1 MISDLIDPAL
11 LRSVRTEIQEHL
23 SFAPKETDIYKIH
36 QSGDLANLDGLD
48 DESLK
53 LLPSLKTL
61 RDALYSPDFRSY
73 LCHVTGSSF
82 VSGKKTDMAINIY
95 TPGSHLLCHD
105 DVIGSRRISYILY
118 LTDPDV
124 PWQSEW
130 GGALRLYPTE
140 KLHDSA
146 KNIALVPNPEA
157 SKSIPPAFNQ
167 LSFFAVQP
175 GASFHDVEEVYAP
188 DDDHSKESPSSRV
201 RMAISGWYHVPQK
214 GEDGYSSGE
223 ESSYAE
229 QSSLTQLQG
238 MPHIHDRP
246 RSLKTDYP
254 ASPDGGDASPFT
266 DPILT
271 EADLNFLL
279 QYLAPTYLTPDTL
292 ESVSESFCENSSIVL
307 ENFLSKKLCD
317 DIRLFIDL
325 SEQKHD
331 MQDWEVARPPH
342 KHHYLFQRASKT
354 ASNPLQMILNDLI
367 PAHAFQKWLQLATEQ
382 EATSHD
388 MILRR
393 FRRGKD
399 YTLAQSYDANEPRIE
414 LCLGLT
420 PSSGWEKEEDDAAHG
435 DSNGI
440 ERQAESKDGFRDV
453 GGYLA
458 YMNGGNDDGTDDEKS
473 DDGVLAPADKNTNGG
488 VAKMRKSRADP
499 AIYQAQD
506 DEEEDGVLFSMPACW
521 NRLGIVMR
529 DKGTMRFVKYV
540 SRSARGDRWDV
551 FGEFEITDQASIN
564 GDDSVLGGSDSN
576 DANGEGGGHLPT
588 DTDTA
593 SDT

>member
-1 MISDLIDPAL
+1 MDPSL
-11 LRSVRTEIQEHL
+11 LRRVRTEVQEHL

-48 DESLK
+48 DESLT

-146 KNIALVPNPEA
+146 KNIALVPHSEP

-188 DDDHSKESPSSRV
+188 GDGQIGETPSSRV
-201 RMAISGWYHVPQK
+201 RMAISGWYHIPQE
-214 GEDGYSSGE
+214 GEEGYASGE
-223 ESSYAE
+223 ETSHAE

-238 MPHIHDRP
+238 MPHVHDRP
-246 RSLKTDYP
+246 QSMRTDYP
-254 ASPDGGDASPFT
+254 LSLDGGETSSSA
-266 DPILT
+266 DPVLT
-271 EADLNFLL
+271 ETDLDFLL
-279 QYLAPTYLTPDTL
+279 KYLAPTYLTPDTL
-292 ESVSESFCENSSIVL
+292 DSVSESFCENSSIVL
-307 ENFLSKKLCD
+307 ENFLSKKFCD
-317 DIRLFIDL
+317 DIRLFIGS
-325 SEQKHD
+325 SEQNHD

-342 KHHYLFQRASKT
+342 KHRYLYQRASKT

-367 PAHAFQKWLQLATEQ
+367 PSHAFQKWLQLATEQ
-382 EATSHD
+382 QATSHD
-388 MILRR
+388 TILRR

-399 YTLAQSYDANEPRIE
+399 YTLAHSYDASEPQIE

-420 PSSGWEKEEDDAAHG
+420 PSSGWEKVENDTAHG
-435 DSNGI
+435 ERSDLKREADS
-440 ERQAESKDGFRDV
+440 EDGFRDV

-458 YMNGGNDDGTDDEKS
+458 YMNGENVDEPDDGKS
-473 DDGVLAPADKNTNGG
+473 DDGVLAPSNKNTNGRA
-488 VAKMRKSRADP
+488 AKPPKPKADP

-506 DEEEDGVLFSMPACW
+506 DDEDDGVLFTMPACW

-540 SRSARGDRWDV
+540 SRSAGGDRWDV
-551 FGEFEITDQASIN
+551 FGEFEIMDQASV
-564 GDDSVLGGSDSN
+564 DGSDGASGESN
-576 DANGEGGGHLPT
+576 SSDENGEDGVDLPT

-593 SDT
+593 SDA